1 MNRVVLDLFFSFG
14 TLLLGAAFAG
24 AASWWYFHRR
34 TKVAT
39 QREAR
44 RAAQVL
50 VRLQDIATR
59 VAFDVDAHN
68 EQVEQ
73 ISETLASAD
82 SHEPKM
88 IIDVVAKLVE
98 ANQQMHDKLVST
110 EDKLRAQAVEIQ
122 THATEARTDA
132 LTLLVNRRA
141 FDDELMRRCAEFTRQ
156 RRNFSLVMGD
166 VDKFKDFNDRHGHV
180 AGDEVLRDVAK
191 VLRRKTRE
199 MDLVARYGGE
209 EFAMIL
215 PGTALCDA
223 ETVAL
228 RACDGIAKAPF
239 NHEDNDL
246 RVTMSFG
253 VAEVL
258 DADNATTLVERA
270 DRALYGAKEDG
281 RNCVYRHDGT
291 AIQRSVASRTKAL
304 SGPQTDRAAGNPT
317 IPVAAIDSSRTASS
331 QLDRAAET
339 DACLSE
345 EDVDGGSGL
354 PNRSNFCQQVRYRT
368 AEWKRGGPT
377 FSIALIEVNELDAAG
392 RSTGGARETTIAA
405 TTKFLAAT
413 IREMDVVGRYAPGCF
428 ALMVPTA
435 TLANAIRVTERLHE
449 GFALFNAAAG
459 ENGPRLGL
467 SIGVVQIQDEDDS
480 ISVLKRAEAAL
491 DASVRQG
498 GDCVYC
504 HDGERSAP
512 VAEMMESLE
521 NLS

>member
-1 MNRVVLDLFFSFG
+1 MNRVFVDLLFSFG
-14 TLLLGAAFAG
+14 TLLLGASIAG
-24 AASWWYFHRR
+24 AASWWYFRRR
-34 TKVAT
+34 TKVAAK
-39 QREAR
+39 REAR

-50 VRLQDIATR
+50 VHLQDIATR

-68 EQVEQ
+68 EQVEE

-88 IIDVVAKLVE
+88 IVDVVAKLIE
-98 ANQQMHDKLVST
+98 ANQQMRDKLVST

-166 VDKFKDFNDRHGHV
+166 VDQFKDFNDRHGHL
-180 AGDEVLRDVAK
+180 AGDEVLRGVAK

-209 EFAMIL
+209 EFAMVL
-215 PGTALCDA
+215 PGTALRDA

-228 RACDGIAKAPF
+228 RACDGIANAPF
-239 NHEDNDL
+239 KHEENEL
-246 RVTMSFG
+246 HVTMSFG
-253 VAEVL
+253 VAEVFG
-258 DADNATTLVERA
+258 DDNATTLVERA
-270 DRALYGAKEDG
+270 DRALYAAKENG
-281 RNCVYRHDGT
+281 RNCVYRHDGEAT
-291 AIQRSVASRTKAL
+291 QRSIAVTSNAFAESKIET
-304 SGPQTDRAAGNPT
+304 AAANPGT
-317 IPVAAIDSSRTASS
+317 RDGAIDNAKTA
-331 QLDRAAET
+331 LPLHDRSDET
-339 DACLSE
+339 DASLAE
-345 EDVDGGSGL
+345 HDADGDSGL

-377 FSIALIEVNELDAAG
+377 FSIALIKVNEFDAAG
-392 RSTGGARETTIAA
+392 HCTGGVRESVISA

-435 TLANAIRVTERLHE
+435 TLASAIRVTERLRE
-449 GFALFNAAAG
+449 GFALFNAATG
-459 ENGPRLGL
+459 ENGPRLNM
-467 SIGVVQIQDEDDS
+467 SIGVVQIGEDDDS
-480 ISVLKRAEAAL
+480 ISVLKRAESAL
-491 DASVRQG
+491 DAAVRRG

-504 HDGERSAP
+504 HDGQRCSP
-512 VAEMMESLE
+512 VTAMIEPLE
-521 NLS
+521 YLS